1 MSEENLLR
9 QGTVDDG
16 ANGLNP
22 IRPFVADPESENAP
36 IEDENS
42 RIMNVMHA
50 EGNSKPNT

>member
-1 MSEENLLR
+1 M
-9 QGTVDDG
+9 DDG